1 MGLEVSHDAWT
12 GSYGAFSAWRAA
24 LAGTAGYEVTADRD
38 ENGRISVS
46 ELMDARY
53 GVADWQITPE
63 RLDGEWNG
71 EEPADPLLVLLLHA
85 DHTGYIHPGQALPL
99 AERLEQLRPRLAG
112 FTGDAGDEMNFEL
125 ATRLFAEGL
134 RRAAEYGES
143 LVFH

>member
-1 MGLEVSHDAWT
+1 MGLEVSHDART

-38 ENGRISVS
+38 ENGRISLA
-46 ELMDARY
+46 ELTDARY

-71 EEPADPLLVLLLHA
+71 EQPADPLLVLLLHA
-85 DHTGYIHPGQALPL
+85 DHTGYIHTGQALPL
-99 AERLEQLRPRLAG
+99 AERLEQLRPKLAG
-112 FTGDAGDEMNFEL
+112 FTGDAGDEMNLEL
-125 ATRLFAEGL
+125 ATRQFAEAL
-134 RRAAEYGES
+134 RRAGEHGES

>member
-38 ENGRISVS
+38 ENGRISLA
-46 ELMDARY
+46 ELRDAHY

-112 FTGDAGDEMNFEL
+112 FTGDAGDEMNFQL

-134 RRAAEYGES
+134 RRAAEHGES

>member
-38 ENGRISVS
+38 ENGRISLA
-46 ELMDARY
+46 ELRDARY

-71 EEPADPLLVLLLHA
+71 EQPADPLLVLLLHA
-85 DHTGYIHPGQALPL
+85 DHTGYIHPGQALSL
-99 AERLEQLRPRLAG
+99 AERLELLRPKLAA
-112 FTGDAGDEMNFEL
+112 FTGDAGDEMNLEQ
-125 ATRLFAEGL
+125 ATRQFAEAL
-134 RRAAEYGES
+134 RRAGEHGES

>member
-12 GSYGAFSAWRAA
+12 GSYGAFSAWRTA

-38 ENGRISVS
+38 ENGRISLA
-46 ELMDARY
+46 ELMEAQY

-71 EEPADPLLVLLLHA
+71 EEPPAPLLVLLRHA

-99 AERLEQLRPRLAG
+99 AERLEQLRPKLAG
-112 FTGDAGDEMNFEL
+112 FTGDAGDEMNLEL
-125 ATRLFAEGL
+125 ATRQFAEAL
-134 RRAAEYGES
+134 HRAGEHGES

>member
-38 ENGRISVS
+38 EKGRISLK
-46 ELMDARY
+46 ELTDAQY
-53 GVADWQITPE
+53 GVADWQITPD

-99 AERLEQLRPRLAG
+99 AERLEQLQPKLAG
-112 FTGDAGDEMNFEL
+112 FTKDPEDEMGLET
-125 ATRLFAEGL
+125 ATRQFAEGL
-134 RRAAEYGES
+134 RRAAGYGES